1 MSRTTVTGSRE
12 AQKLR
17 TRQAMLDA
25 ALDLLE
31 EQSLSSLGLREVTRA
46 VGVTPTAFYRHFR
59 DIEDL
64 GVALVHQA
72 LGNLHTLVRATL
84 VEHDDVG
91 DRIDHTVALI
101 ERHVRAHPAHLRFL
115 VRERHGGVRA
125 VRLAIA
131 EQLDRFVRELAA
143 VLALEEMSEGWSESE
158 LEMLAG
164 LLVDQ
169 MVLAVSAFL
178 SAMLDEGPSAPEVA
192 AATGLRLRLIHLGRA
207 ASGRRAP

>member
-1 MSRTTVTGSRE
+1 MSRTTVIGARE
-12 AQKLR
+12 AQKLK

-25 ALDLLE
+25 ALGLLE

-64 GVALVHQA
+64 GVALVDQA

-84 VEHDDVG
+84 VEHDDAE

-131 EQLDRFVRELAA
+131 AQLDRFVREVAA
-143 VLALEEMSEGWSESE
+143 VLALDEESGGWSEPE

-178 SAMLDEGPSAPEVA
+178 SAMLDEGPTTAEVA
-192 AATGLRLRLIHLGRA
+192 AATRLRLRLIHLGRE